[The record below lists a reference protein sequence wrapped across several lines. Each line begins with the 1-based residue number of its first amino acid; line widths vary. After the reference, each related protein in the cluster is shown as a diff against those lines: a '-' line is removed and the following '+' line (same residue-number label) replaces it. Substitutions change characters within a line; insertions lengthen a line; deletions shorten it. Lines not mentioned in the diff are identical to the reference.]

1 MEALRCNTVVPMT
14 IPHTALRDTILKG
27 YLLPKVT
34 KIRQVLSTFSS
45 NKMFVKGSIVMVN
58 LDTVLNDKDYWKD
71 PENFRPERHL
81 NEDGTRVVRSDHF
94 YPFGAGLWKS

>member
-1 MEALRCNTVVPMT
+1 
-14 IPHTALRDTILKG
+14 
-27 YLLPKVT
+27 
-34 KIRQVLSTFSS
+34 
-45 NKMFVKGSIVMVN
+45 MVN